1 MIIIGLDLGEKEEIV
16 FKFIVL
22 VEGLR
27 EFWSSLLV
35 IFGFFLEISFGV
47 FWGKYLEFFSLG
59 KNC

>member
-1 MIIIGLDLGEKEEIV
+1 MIIIGLDLGEKEETAL
-16 FKFIVL
+16 KFIVS

-35 IFGFFLEISFGV
+35 TFGPLSEISFGAS
-47 FWGKYLEFFSLG
+47 WGKYLESPSLG